1 MRGKNLFFFVL
12 GAALVAAGLWGLSVG
27 DLITF
32 TAGTPIRASEVN
44 NNFTV
49 LRDAIVELEGRTGF
63 GASLTGNAEEDV
75 GFMVINGGRAGTAV
89 WAESA
94 ATVGRG
100 VLGISGGAGVGV
112 RGEAAGAGGTGV
124 EGQVPTTGWGV
135 RGISGGDGIGVQ
147 GEAAG
152 ERGAGVLAKSD
163 AGTALLVEGSI
174 GVRGSRPAAFV
185 HTTASGNITNN
196 YSKIDN
202 PLTNGDPN
210 AILIV
215 TLLSVGGERPL
226 TAPFGVWY
234 SSLYSRWTIFRADGD
249 PMPQGVS
256 FNVLVIKRP

>member
-1 MRGKNLFFFVL
+1 MRGKNLFFFAL

-27 DLITF
+27 PLTTF

-49 LRDAIVELEGRTGF
+49 LRNAIVELEGRTGF

-135 RGISGGDGIGVQ
+135 RGISGGDGVGVQ

-163 AGTALLVEGSI
+163 QGTALLVEGSI

-185 HTTASGNITNN
+185 HIATTGPSGNIAGTL
-196 YSKIDN
+196 STIDN
-202 PLTNGDPN
+202 PLTNNDPN
-210 AILIV
+210 AILII
-215 TLLSVGGERPL
+215 TPVGS
-226 TAPFGVWY
+226 APVPAGVFY
-234 SSLYSRWTIFRADGD
+234 DNSMGRWRIVRNDGYG
-249 PMPQGVS
+249 MPGGAA
-256 FNVLVIKRP
+256 FNVLVIKQVP